1 MHDYDVALKRIL
13 TRPGSALLRALT
25 GASRLRWL
33 NVELPRVNNLRL
45 DLLGET
51 PAGKLIQIE
60 LQSRNE
66 KHFEIR
72 MGEYLFAIAR
82 RFGRVPMQVVL
93 YVGHARLSLKN
104 RIEEEGLSYGFHVVD
119 IRDLDGERLLASPH
133 LSDNVI
139 SILTRLGSEPGA
151 VRKILERISKG
162 PEAERVEALTE
173 LSILAGLRRLSGE
186 VQREAINMPIHES
199 IMDNEIFGPRIREG
213 IRQGLKQGL
222 EKGLEKGLEQGRIEG
237 QREVLLG
244 QIKKRFGAVPPR
256 IRKRVA
262 SLDPHQLKAATLRIL
277 DAKKP
282 EDLFAE

>member
-13 TRPGSALLRALT
+13 TRPGSALLAALT

-33 NVELPRVNNLRL
+33 NVELPRVNNTRV

-51 PAGKLIQIE
+51 AAGKLIQIE

-66 KHFEIR
+66 KNFEIR

-82 RFGRVPMQVVL
+82 RFGRVPMQIVL
-93 YVGHARLSLKN
+93 YVGRARLSLKN
-104 RIEEEGLSYGFHVVD
+104 GIEDEDLSYRFHVVD

-139 SILTRLGSEPGA
+139 AILTRLGSEPGA
-151 VRKILERISKG
+151 VRKILERIADG
-162 PEAERVEALTE
+162 PEAERAEALTE
-173 LSILAGLRRLSGE
+173 VSILAGLRKLDE
-186 VQREAINMPIHES
+186 QVERETRKMPIHES
-199 IMDNEIFGPRIREG
+199 IMNNSIFGPRI
-213 IRQGLKQGL
+213 KQ
-222 EKGLEKGLEQGRIEG
+222 GLEQGRIEG

-244 QIKKRFGAVPPR
+244 LIKKKFGAVAPR

-262 SLDPHQLKAATLRIL
+262 SLDADHLKAATLTIL
-277 DAKKP
+277 DAQKP
-282 EDLFAE
+282 EDLFSE